1 MRRVEAISNPCLRSL
16 LANENYWLHCHLIL
30 TGFTCASLVTQLPV
44 RRFCYSGPISNWHT
58 VCIVLV
64 RPALIS
70 LAFTASL
77 SLLCTSIGPMISH
90 KSIVSWYRTIK
101 IRNKFFIHDRIAL
114 SNGNLDWNEFSND
127 ATNEGNLNICYT
139 YRNTSI
145 INVSTLRNQE
155 IFLTNTK

>member
-1 MRRVEAISNPCLRSL
+1 MNLRRVEAISNPCLRSL

-30 TGFTCASLVTQLPV
+30 TGFTSASLVTQLPV

-77 SLLCTSIGPMISH
+77 SLLCTLIGLMISH
-90 KSIVSWYRTIK
+90 KTIYVRLKFIINFYHHRTFKRQSWFYE
-101 IRNKFFIHDRIAL
+101 
-114 SNGNLDWNEFSND
+114 SEFSND
-127 ATNEGNLNICYT
+127 ATNEGNLEICYT

-145 INVSTLRNQE
+145 VRHTSIHQE
-155 IFLTNTK
+155 SGISDEH